1 MTEPT
6 ELDYG
11 LDFQGRRRFY
21 GVYSAVVLPGTDP
34 KGRFA
39 IQLQIPGPSG
49 MQKTS
54 WAKSCLPVTDNS
66 YHPDHLAHTSSKIAA
81 LLSTASTL
89 TISSVI
95 PSGSTTT
102 YRYSSATQ
110 QTSSGAPIIINGGV
124 YKVTSVAT
132 VTSGSVYSFTVTDP
146 PEATTSGSSGTSVA
160 YIPAS
165 PIIPNTITGQLN
177 HAHRKP
183 TDPVVNKSMVNTS
196 LQVTAG
202 APTATTD
209 TLENSKYTPA
219 SGLSAP
225 GTTSTDTSI
234 TIPEHTFHRT
244 LPQPGQKVWVMFEAG
259 DPEYPVWIGVQA

>member
-1 MTEPT
+1 MTDPT

-21 GVYSAVVLPGTDP
+21 GIYSAVVLPGTDP

-49 MQKTS
+49 MEKTS
-54 WAKSCLPVTDNS
+54 WAKACLPVTDNS
-66 YHPDHLAHTSSKIAA
+66 YHPDHQAHTAAKIAA

-95 PSGSTTT
+95 PSGAATT

-132 VTSGSVYSFTVTDP
+132 ITSGSVYSFTVTDP
-146 PEATTSGSSGTSVA
+146 PEATTSGSSGTAVA

-177 HAHRKP
+177 HPH
-183 TDPVVNKSMVNTS
+183 TSTNSMVNTS
-196 LQVTAG
+196 LQVASG
-202 APTATTD
+202 APTSTAD
-209 TLENSKYTPA
+209 TLENSKYTSA
-219 SGLSAP
+219 SGLYAP
-225 GTTSTDTSI
+225 GTSSTDTSK
-234 TIPEHTFHRT
+234 TTPEHTFHRT
-244 LPQPGQKVWVMFEAG
+244 VPQPGQKIWVMFEAG

>member
-21 GVYSAVVLPGTDP
+21 GVYSAIVLPGTDP

-39 IQLQIPGPSG
+39 LQLQIPGPSG
-49 MQKTS
+49 LEKTS
-54 WAKSCLPVTDNS
+54 WAKACLPVTDNS
-66 YHPDHLAHTSSKIAA
+66 YHPDHLPHTASQIAA
-81 LLSTASTL
+81 LLTTTSTA
-89 TISSVI
+89 
-95 PSGSTTT
+95 
-102 YRYSSATQ
+102 ATDPQ
-110 QTSSGAPIIINGGV
+110 G
-124 YKVTSVAT
+124 
-132 VTSGSVYSFTVTDP
+132 GSVT
-146 PEATTSGSSGTSVA
+146 
-160 YIPAS
+160 IPALTVVAKS
-165 PIIPNTITGQLN
+165 GNGQLN
-177 HAHRKP
+177 HAHRKS

-196 LQVTAG
+196 IQVTGG

-209 TLENSKYTPA
+209 TLENSQYTLA

-225 GTTSTDTSI
+225 GTTSSDTSF

-259 DPEYPVWIGVQA
+259 DPEYPVWIGVQS

>member
-39 IQLQIPGPSG
+39 VQLQIPGPSG

-54 WAKSCLPVTDNS
+54 WAKACLPIADNS
-66 YHPDHLAHTSSKIAA
+66 YHPDHNPHTASQIAA
-81 LLSTASTL
+81 LL
-89 TISSVI
+89 
-95 PSGSTTT
+95 TTT
-102 YRYSSATQ
+102 ATTAADPQ
-110 QTSSGAPIIINGGV
+110 G
-124 YKVTSVAT
+124 
-132 VTSGSVYSFTVTDP
+132 GSVT
-146 PEATTSGSSGTSVA
+146 
-160 YIPAS
+160 IPALTVVAK
-165 PIIPNTITGQLN
+165 PGNGQLN
-177 HAHRKP
+177 HAH
-183 TDPVVNKSMVNTS
+183 TTTKSMVNTS
-196 LQVTAG
+196 LQVAAG

-219 SGLSAP
+219 SGISAP
-225 GTTSTDTSI
+225 GTTSTDTSL
-234 TIPEHTFHRT
+234 TTPEHTFHRT